1 LLVSPQKTRLF
12 MQETVFR
19 ELRISNDGIKLDIA
33 KLEAVAK
40 WPAPSNLLDLMRF
53 LGL

>member
-1 LLVSPQKTRLF
+1 LSVSPQKTHLF
-12 MQETVFR
+12 MQETVFG
-19 ELRISNDGIKLDIA
+19 ESHVGNDGIKLDIA

-40 WPAPSNLLDLMRF
+40 WPVPSNLLDLMKF